1 MFGFVNGVK
10 VFLIIL
16 PLIMGAGGYYYINIQ
31 KEKIQELKTNQTV
44 LKDSVTAKEAEI
56 VRLNENVEEVLSI
69 SKKVSEE
76 KARLSGEVD
85 TLRSKLSDH
94 DLGFLAENKPGLVEK
109 LINKDIENTLKS
121 GVLEI
126 MENQND

>member
-16 PLIMGAGGYYYINIQ
+16 PLIMGGGGYYYINIQ
-31 KEKIQELKTNQTV
+31 KEKIQELKTNQTI
-44 LKDSVTAKEAEI
+44 LKDSVSAKEAEI

-69 SKKVSEE
+69 SKEVSGERD
-76 KARLSGEVD
+76 RLSSEVN
-85 TLRSKLSDH
+85 TLRTKLSDH

-109 LINKDIENTLKS
+109 IINKDIEKTLKS

-126 MENQND
+126 MENEND

>member
-94 DLGFLAENKPGLVEK
+94 DLGFLAENKPGLVER
-109 LINKDIENTLKS
+109 LINKDIEKTLKS

>member
-94 DLGFLAENKPGLVEK
+94 DLGFLAENKPGLVER

>member
-69 SKKVSEE
+69 SKEVSGERD
-76 KARLSGEVD
+76 RLSSEVN
-85 TLRSKLSDH
+85 TLRTKLSDH

-109 LINKDIENTLKS
+109 IINKDIEKTLKS

-126 MENQND
+126 MENEND

>member
-94 DLGFLAENKPGLVEK
+94 DLGFLAENKPGLVER

-126 MENQND
+126 MENEND

>member
-94 DLGFLAENKPGLVEK
+94 DLGFLAENKPGLVERV
-109 LINKDIENTLKS
+109 INKDIENTLKS

-126 MENQND
+126 MENEND

>member
-69 SKKVSEE
+69 STVSY
-76 KARLSGEVD
+76 
-85 TLRSKLSDH
+85 THLRAH
-94 DLGFLAENKPGLVEK
+94 E
-109 LINKDIENTLKS
+109 T
-121 GVLEI
+121 
-126 MENQND
+126 